1 MPPSGNGKQ
10 DDGKNDDTNKQTNH
24 LCLLVCANFVP
35 YTFDSYAM
43 QDDSFLYTIPWY
55 GVLLSLLCAMA
66 LFYFSGNQL
75 RHYFISKKWLKEDDT
90 IGTVEG
96 SLLGLFAFFL
106 GFTFSMAGSRY
117 DERRQSIVHEA
128 NCIGTAIL
136 RTELYPDSVQFV
148 LKKQFSKYLQDRLN
162 YFDAAR
168 NMKALDKSLNGTNSN
183 GLSLWNSISNY
194 SKQGLYAEANRQMI
208 PALNDMLDAV
218 TSRDAS
224 KNAKV
229 PSVIIYVLILLS
241 LCSCFIVGYGTRGRL
256 INNAI
261 GYLFIFMVTV
271 AIYLII
277 DLDTS
282 RTGLIDAGSTNEK
295 MVELKSLLN

>member
-1 MPPSGNGKQ
+1 
-10 DDGKNDDTNKQTNH
+10 
-24 LCLLVCANFVP
+24 
-35 YTFDSYAM
+35 M
-43 QDDSFLYTIPWY
+43 QDDSFLYSIPWY
-55 GVLLSLLCAMA
+55 GVLLLLLSVMA
-66 LFYFSGNQL
+66 FFYFSGNRL
-75 RHYFISKKWLKEDDT
+75 RHFFISKIWLKEDDT
-90 IGTVEG
+90 LGTVEG

-106 GFTFSMAGSRY
+106 GFTFSMSGSRY

-136 RTELYPDSVQFV
+136 RAELYPDSVKT
-148 LKKQFSKYLQDRLN
+148 LLHKQFKLYLTDRLT
-162 YFDAAR
+162 YFNVAR
-168 NMKALDKSLNGTNSN
+168 NVKALDQSLSGTDKH
-183 GLSLWNSISNY
+183 GFALWKTISDY
-194 SKQGLYAEANRQMI
+194 SRQGLFPEANRQMI

-229 PSVIIYVLILLS
+229 PSVIVYVLLFLS
-241 LCSCFIVGYGTRGRL
+241 GCSSFIVGYGTRGKL

-261 GYLFIFMVTV
+261 GYLFIGMVSV

-282 RTGLIDAGSTNEK
+282 RSGLIDAGSTNEK
-295 MVELKSLLN
+295 MIELKNLLE

>member
-1 MPPSGNGKQ
+1 
-10 DDGKNDDTNKQTNH
+10 
-24 LCLLVCANFVP
+24 
-35 YTFDSYAM
+35 M

-55 GVLLSLLCAMA
+55 GVLILLLSAMGF
-66 LFYFSGNQL
+66 FYFSGNQL
-75 RHYFISKKWLKEDDT
+75 RHYFIFKKWLKEDDT

-106 GFTFSMAGSRY
+106 GFTFSMSGSRY

-136 RTELYPDSVQFV
+136 RAELYPDSAQVV
-148 LKKQFSKYLQDRLN
+148 LKKYFKSYLQDRLN
-162 YFDAAR
+162 YFTAAR
-168 NMKALDKSLNGTNSN
+168 NVQELDNSLNGTDAHGMSLWKTVSDFSKN
-183 GLSLWNSISNY
+183 GLY
-194 SKQGLYAEANRQMI
+194 PEANRQMI

-229 PSVIIYVLILLS
+229 PSVIIYVLIILS

-282 RTGLIDAGSTNEK
+282 RTGLIDSGATNEK
-295 MVELKSLLN
+295 MVELQHLLD